1 MFNNELIMDTDYAPK
16 FSNRDMGDNKEVVKY
31 IIVSIP
37 TFDKN
42 DLNYMLF
49 EDTDEARED
58 ISKMEGI
65 DIVAEGT
72 AYNTN
77 LAKLTYGL
85 NHIARTM
92 FRSGVNN
99 IVEAFTSGDDSIKGL
114 LLSTPEVNI
123 PEEKEDND
131 SWD

>member
-16 FSNRDMGDNKEVVKY
+16 FSNRNMGDNKEVIKY

-49 EDTDEARED
+49 EDTEEARED

-72 AYNTN
+72 GYNTN

-114 LLSTPEVNI
+114 LLSTPDKTDNV
-123 PEEKEDND
+123 EEKDD
-131 SWD
+131 GSWD